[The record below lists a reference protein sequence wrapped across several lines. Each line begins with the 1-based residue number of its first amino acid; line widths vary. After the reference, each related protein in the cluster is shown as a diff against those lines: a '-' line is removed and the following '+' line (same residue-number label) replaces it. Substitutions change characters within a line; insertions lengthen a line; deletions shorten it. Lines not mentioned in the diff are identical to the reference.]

1 MDKKS
6 KYRTNVLFQRTS
18 FLKGMGSVLNIS
30 GNYYQ
35 FDYSDSSLIADSKA
49 IKSDWGVIG
58 QDIKNAAEQLIET
71 NTK

>member
-1 MDKKS
+1 
-6 KYRTNVLFQRTS
+6 
-18 FLKGMGSVLNIS
+18 MGSVLNIS